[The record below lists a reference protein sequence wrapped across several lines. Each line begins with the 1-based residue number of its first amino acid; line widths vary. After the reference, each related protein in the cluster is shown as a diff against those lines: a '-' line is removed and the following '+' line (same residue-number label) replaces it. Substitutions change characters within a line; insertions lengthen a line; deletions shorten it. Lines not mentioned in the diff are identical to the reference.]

1 MSGSVGVGNLL
12 DGVGSPIPLVGRD
25 ADNGARHPFLDG
37 CHAATPTGDPASHCS
52 FDAPVPDGQR
62 WVIESFTSSCAVPT
76 GSKLLFVEL
85 LLLTNG
91 ATGSWFS
98 LPTFAG
104 TDPTIAS
111 DRFILSEPLRLYAD
125 AATNPV
131 VGLLTTDT
139 SGKSICDFEG
149 SGYLVKVP

>member
-1 MSGSVGVGNLL
+1 MKRFARLLLVTVGFGALGFAMSLLPQKSATGAVGAPVNIISPLPLPVGVNNFPATLTSASVPVSGSVGVGNLL

-25 ADNGARHPFLDG
+25 ADNGARHPFVDG

-91 ATGSWFS
+91 A
-98 LPTFAG
+98 
-104 TDPTIAS
+104 
-111 DRFILSEPLRLYAD
+111 
-125 AATNPV
+125 
-131 VGLLTTDT
+131 
-139 SGKSICDFEG
+139 
-149 SGYLVKVP
+149 